1 MGLIEGFA
9 WGFLGGLLAEL
20 LGLFRLRHTSPE
32 DFPTWIRT
40 GYYWMVTVGM
50 TLAGGILVVAYLRSD
65 VKINAIIAINLGASA
80 PLLLGSLGSQAPPV
94 PPGRI
99 N

>member
-1 MGLIEGFA
+1 MGPAEGFA
-9 WGFLGGLLAEL
+9 WGFLGGFLAEL

-32 DFPTWIRT
+32 DFPAWIAT
-40 GYYWMVTVGM
+40 KYYWLVTVAM
-50 TLAGGILVVAYLRSD
+50 MLAGGFLVIAYLRSD
-65 VKINAIIAINLGASA
+65 VKINAIMAINLGASA
-80 PLLLGSLGSQAPPV
+80 PLLLGSLVSQAPQI